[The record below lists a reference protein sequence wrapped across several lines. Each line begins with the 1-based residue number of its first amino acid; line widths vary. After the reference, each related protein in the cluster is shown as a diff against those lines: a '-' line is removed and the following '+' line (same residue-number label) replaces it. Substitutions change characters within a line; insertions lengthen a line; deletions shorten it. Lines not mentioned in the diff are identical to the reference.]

1 MITKLM
7 MAAVLATLSG
17 AASAVLPPPAPAQV
31 QSQAAKKAAADA
43 KAEQDKLLLLA
54 KMDALSN
61 AWRGKAGANGWTL
74 NPQTT
79 LPAAAAASGA
89 VAGAVAAL
97 SAPATQTAPS
107 GQPAGVMTTTG
118 ANAPITSEKSG
129 TAAPSADV
137 KPAPSP
143 APATVKTR

>member
-17 AASAVLPPPAPAQV
+17 AASAVLPPPTPAQV

-79 LPAAAAASGA
+79 LPAAAASGA